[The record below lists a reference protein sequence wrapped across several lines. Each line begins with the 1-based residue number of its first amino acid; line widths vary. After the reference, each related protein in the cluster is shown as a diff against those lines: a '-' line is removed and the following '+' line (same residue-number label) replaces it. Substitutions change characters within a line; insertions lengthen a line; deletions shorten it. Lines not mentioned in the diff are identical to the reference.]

1 LLFEDMDTSGGYS
14 KHFFSFWNMNNRY
27 VYQFMKYTK
36 SSDNDTTEQEDRTI
50 DIADPLP
57 SEDTINSAITRSSF
71 IKLDVAELNAGLDG
85 VSFQENEGST
95 WHLVD
100 KNPLTFTK
108 TCTAEITDE
117 GATWSDMLSEIR
129 LRKFNVEKF
138 CRQSRKPHHIRCGKC
153 KRILVAEKERITL
166 YPLPSPEVFDLW
178 EDCFCSQT
186 NQQECFRLFPTPSCF
201 NCYVGR
207 LFFVMD
213 VDNLQ
218 NNFDIL
224 ARRQP
229 VMKCSFCKQDFGI
242 LKDKPSSG
250 KLFSRHALTIFHGLA
265 DLVDADNKTIMNL
278 SFDSK
283 EEYYAWIL
291 YSESEDNFAKK
302 IVLSDLI
309 NGPQVI
315 IWLMTSVW
323 LMICSDFPTQTN
335 RPFFSLRL
343 KYLIINNDYD
353 NHEYVRNSADVSSV
367 TIRLPMI
374 EIDYIVGLLQKS
386 NSLYPEVMRKI
397 GIFSTGFL
405 RLADATY

>member
-1 LLFEDMDTSGGYS
+1 MDTSSGYS
-14 KHFFSFWNMNNRY
+14 KHFFSFWDINTTY
-27 VYQFMKYTK
+27 VYQFMKYAK
-36 SSDNDTTEQEDRTI
+36 CSDNNTIEQEEI
-50 DIADPLP
+50 VP
-57 SEDTINSAITRSSF
+57 SEDTINS
-71 IKLDVAELNAGLDG
+71 DVAELNTRLIG
-85 VSFQENEGST
+85 VSFQENEGNT
-95 WHLVD
+95 WQRVD

-108 TCTAEITDE
+108 ICTAEITDA
-117 GATWSDMLSEIR
+117 GASWLDMLSEIR
-129 LRKFNVEKF
+129 LRKFKVEKF
-138 CRQSRKPHHIRCGKC
+138 CRLSRQPHHIRCGKC
-153 KRILVAEKERITL
+153 KRILVTEKERITL

-178 EDCFCSQT
+178 ENCFCNKT
-186 NQQECFRLFPTPSCF
+186 NQKECLESFPKPSRF

-224 ARRQP
+224 AHRQP
-229 VMKCSFCKQDFGI
+229 ILKCSFCKQDFGI
-242 LKDKPSSG
+242 LKDEPSSG
-250 KLFSRHALTIFHGLA
+250 KLFSRHALTIYHGLA
-265 DLVDADNKTIMNL
+265 DLVDADNKTFVNL

-302 IVLSDLI
+302 IVLADLRD
-309 NGPQVI
+309 GPQVI

-323 LMICSDFPTQTN
+323 LMVCSDFPTQTN

-343 KYLIINNDYD
+343 KYLIINDDYD
-353 NHEYVRNSADVSSV
+353 NRQYIRNSIDVSSV
-367 TIRLPMI
+367 TIRLPRV

-397 GIFSTGFL
+397 GIFTTGFL

>member
-1 LLFEDMDTSGGYS
+1 LLFEDMDTSSGYS

-36 SSDNDTTEQEDRTI
+36 SSDNDTTEQDDRTI

-95 WHLVD
+95 WHL
-100 KNPLTFTK
+100 
-108 TCTAEITDE
+108 
-117 GATWSDMLSEIR
+117 
-129 LRKFNVEKF
+129 
-138 CRQSRKPHHIRCGKC
+138 SRKPHHIRCGKC

-242 LKDKPSSG
+242 LKDK
-250 KLFSRHALTIFHGLA
+250 R
-265 DLVDADNKTIMNL
+265 
-278 SFDSK
+278 
-283 EEYYAWIL
+283 
-291 YSESEDNFAKK
+291 
-302 IVLSDLI
+302 
-309 NGPQVI
+309 
-315 IWLMTSVW
+315 
-323 LMICSDFPTQTN
+323 
-335 RPFFSLRL
+335 
-343 KYLIINNDYD
+343 
-353 NHEYVRNSADVSSV
+353 
-367 TIRLPMI
+367 
-374 EIDYIVGLLQKS
+374 
-386 NSLYPEVMRKI
+386 
-397 GIFSTGFL
+397 
-405 RLADATY
+405 